1 MKTLN
6 AELEAEFYE
15 FVLTAEVP
23 VLAATLRLY
32 QSTVEAVSKA
42 GVLTGSSERYAEAR
56 AKNLKAVEY
65 DTWEELILK

>member
-32 QSTVEAVSKA
+32 QAIVEAGIKA
-42 GVLTGSSERYAEAR
+42 VFLTGSSERSADAR
-56 AKNLKAVEY
+56 AKNLKAVGY